1 MRKKRT
7 RHNGQSASVMAVRG
21 RPRFPARLGDA
32 GLIRSVLRI
41 IRNDIIHEILVFHTE
56 GSGFAVGKDHGGL
69 YVFIDRKGNQRGT
82 FALSVCSRTGHGRGC
97 GAVIAICRVLIINYV
112 NCSEEGERDG

>member
-1 MRKKRT
+1 MAK
-7 RHNGQSASVMAVRG
+7 ALSVMAVRG
-21 RPRFPARLGDA
+21 RSRFPARLGDA

-56 GSGFAVGKDHGGL
+56 GSGFAVGKNHGGL

-82 FALSVCSRTGHGRGC
+82 FAQSIRGGAGHEGGSVIVFNHLNNPFR
-97 GAVIAICRVLIINYV
+97 L
-112 NCSEEGERDG
+112 